1 MRKIELNKYLLTG
14 QLITKWS
21 HNFSCQKVENKS
33 KCDADGEGRQ
43 SLSEESQKDECET
56 QANEDGNK
64 TGQCGVP
71 VAVATGLANQ
81 DAVEDEISEAEFD
94 SSVLFILFC
103 LHVSRWRLLRL
114 GPGNGTI
121 TGTSLRLSLS
131 HSSVSLPASLLSVSV
146 PIFTESIR
154 LILFSLITVSAL
166 ARSFGSNLLCIFL
179 LLCVSIRHTNC
190 K

>member
-64 TGQCGVP
+64 TRQCGVP
-71 VAVATGLANQ
+71 VSVATGLANQ
-81 DAVEDEISEAEFD
+81 DAVEDEVSEAEFD
-94 SSVLFILFC
+94 SSVLFILLC
-103 LHVSRWRLLRL
+103 LHLLRL

-131 HSSVSLPASLLSVSV
+131 HPSVSLPASLLSVSV
-146 PIFTESIR
+146 PIFIESIR
-154 LILFSLITVSAL
+154 LILFSLITVSAS

-179 LLCVSIRHTNC
+179 LRCISIRHTN
-190 K
+190 